1 MYTNIN
7 RSELVSDDEVEKRY
21 LTDPSAIRM
30 QTSRSMADAGISY
43 CLDFAV
49 EMHRSIF
56 DKYPS
61 DIDDMKTMQ
70 SIKLEEISQ
79 IVNKHRHALMADLI
93 KHGEGEYSEYLDMA
107 KNMIK
112 IPGSKD
118 IVQSFTTCAKRIG
131 ELVKE
136 LEENLIKANCLLPS
150 QQSAKLKNIQSAN
163 RMTRRQPDS
172 LDHTTDTIE
181 AIFNNMATLK
191 LVFSN

>member
-1 MYTNIN
+1 MYTNVN
-7 RSELVSDDEVEKRY
+7 RSEYASGDEVEKRY
-21 LTDPSAIRM
+21 LTDVSAIRM
-30 QTSRSMADAGISY
+30 QSCRSMAEAGMSY

-61 DIDDMKTMQ
+61 DIDDMKTVQ
-70 SIKLEEISQ
+70 FNKLEEIVQ
-79 IVNKHRHALMADLI
+79 LINKHRHALMTDLI
-93 KHGEGEYSEYLDMA
+93 KHGEGEYSECLDMA
-107 KNMIK
+107 KSMIRM
-112 IPGSKD
+112 PGSKD

-136 LEENLIKANCLLPS
+136 LEENLIKTNCLLPS

-172 LDHTTDTIE
+172 LDHTTDTLE
-181 AIFNNMATLK
+181 AIFSNMTTLK